1 MGGAVKKG
9 LILLVLLFWT
19 SSIVSAADPFFMQP
33 VGTIFIDAGHGGK
46 DPGAVAEFDVEA
58 ETIRLEEKDINL
70 SIAKQAGAML
80 RELLPEVD
88 IAYTREDDSYIS
100 LWNRTHIAN
109 SRKTEPG
116 LSKLF
121 VSIHANAS
129 QIEGIEGFEIWK
141 LDPRVEK
148 DLVTSFVGERNL
160 LAWTHNLNDELNEEL
175 DAATELLAES
185 LRSALG
191 AELGQVTRD
200 RGIKEGY
207 FHVIDQALMPS
218 ILIEMGFLSTKSE
231 ALRLNS
237 PEGQEA
243 LSSAIA
249 AGILAYIEQITE

>member
-1 MGGAVKKG
+1 MRKG
-9 LILLVLLFWT
+9 LILLVLLFWF
-19 SSIVSAADPFFMQP
+19 SSTVSAADPFFMQP

-46 DPGAVAEFDVEA
+46 DPGAVADFSDES

-70 SIAKQAGAML
+70 SIAHQTGAIL
-80 RELLPEVD
+80 QELLPEVD
-88 IAYTREDDSYIS
+88 IAYTREDDRYIS

-109 SRKTEPG
+109 SRMSEPG
-116 LSKLF
+116 TSKLF

-148 DLVTSFVGERNL
+148 DLVTSFVSERSL

-175 DAATELLAES
+175 DEATGLLAES
-185 LRSALG
+185 IRSALG
-191 AELGQVTRD
+191 AELGQLTRD

-218 ILIEMGFLSTKSE
+218 ILIEMGFLSTPSE

-249 AGILAYIEQITE
+249 AGILSYIEKITE